1 MRGNLLAPDSEGQV
15 RAMRNAYI
23 ASGWSPQDIDLIE
36 CHGAGTPLGDVVEL
50 QSMVNIWGE
59 SDGSKRKFPIGSVK
73 SMVGHLLTAAG
84 AAGMIKTLLALKH
97 QILPPSLNFKRA
109 PADSPLH
116 NGPFRVQTET
126 EEWKRRNDD
135 TPLRAAVSAFGFGG
149 INSHLLFEEWNP
161 NIEHRRLKIT
171 GNQSAISNQPPTAQ
185 SSISSPPVAV
195 IGMASVL
202 GTLNNLREFHE
213 TVFRGETVITN
224 RPKNRWNGCDNAA
237 NKHLNK
243 STLWGGFMNEL
254 SLYLGELHI
263 PPAEIPDIILQ
274 HLLMLKVA
282 VQAMEDPY
290 GRRHW
295 NRL

>member
-1 MRGNLLAPDSEGQV
+1 
-15 RAMRNAYI
+15 
-23 ASGWSPQDIDLIE
+23 
-36 CHGAGTPLGDVVEL
+36 
-50 QSMVNIWGE
+50 
-59 SDGSKRKFPIGSVK
+59 
-73 SMVGHLLTAAG
+73 
-84 AAGMIKTLLALKH
+84 
-97 QILPPSLNFKRA
+97 
-109 PADSPLH
+109 
-116 NGPFRVQTET
+116 
-126 EEWKRRNDD
+126 
-135 TPLRAAVSAFGFGG
+135 
-149 INSHLLFEEWNP
+149 
-161 NIEHRRLKIT
+161 
-171 GNQSAISNQPPTAQ
+171 
-185 SSISSPPVAV
+185 VAV

-282 VQAMEDPY
+282 VQAMEDAGLPL
-290 GRRHW
+290 RK
-295 NRL
+295 NRPRMGAVIGIAPSLESTLTLKPLISISAGICIMTC